1 MAKAGDRIVEINKLR
16 LESAPP
22 VSVSNV
28 HVMRLPYLEA
38 CEVIS
43 RQAVTSSVHQL
54 LLLAAAADTTASRRG
69 RGDRRIQP
77 IMLGGPRLL
86 FRVRGES
93 SRKLIVLLY
102 TAIFAKNMTNS
113 TLNYLIPDW
122 STAVT

>member
-38 CEVIS
+38 YEVIS
-43 RQAVTSSVHQL
+43 RQAVTAYQRTSSVHQL

-86 FRVRGES
+86 FRVRGEGPGWGS
-93 SRKLIVLLY
+93 WGGGSQ
-102 TAIFAKNMTNS
+102 
-113 TLNYLIPDW
+113 PPPH
-122 STAVT
+122 